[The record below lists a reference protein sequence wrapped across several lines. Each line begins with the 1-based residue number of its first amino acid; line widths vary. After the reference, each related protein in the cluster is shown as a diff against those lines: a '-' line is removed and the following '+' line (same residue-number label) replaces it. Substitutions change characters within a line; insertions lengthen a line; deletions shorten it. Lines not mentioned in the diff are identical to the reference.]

1 MRSARMTFLPRV
13 AVVLSVAAVAAPAL
27 AQETVPA
34 PLVRALL
41 GGPGGRPEEE
51 ARFTVGRL
59 PDGVPAA
66 AFPPGAEITGGVSSF
81 RGTTAVAVVRGHD
94 PASLYRV
101 VGEQLRAAGWE
112 PSRRAAFGNLF
123 DAEAGRR
130 TGGSDPYPTMFCR
143 NGESLRIGYSPLP
156 RSEWTLHV
164 NMDRGPMAMMVTSCS
179 ERSTRQRF
187 AGAPVTDMTA
197 PAGMQLHG
205 MHSGGGEDHFNSGAD
220 VETTLGVGEL
230 VEHYAAQ
237 LAARGWSVGE
247 RVAHERMASRVLQY
261 RDERGRVW
269 NAALVAVAL
278 PFGSGRQISLV
289 VEQEGARRSPPL
301 SRAP

>member
-1 MRSARMTFLPRV
+1 
-13 AVVLSVAAVAAPAL
+13 
-27 AQETVPA
+27 
-34 PLVRALL
+34 
-41 GGPGGRPEEE
+41 
-51 ARFTVGRL
+51 
-59 PDGVPAA
+59 
-66 AFPPGAEITGGVSSF
+66 
-81 RGTTAVAVVRGHD
+81 
-94 PASLYRV
+94 
-101 VGEQLRAAGWE
+101 
-112 PSRRAAFGNLF
+112 
-123 DAEAGRR
+123 
-130 TGGSDPYPTMFCR
+130 
-143 NGESLRIGYSPLP
+143 
-156 RSEWTLHV
+156 
-164 NMDRGPMAMMVTSCS
+164 
-179 ERSTRQRF
+179 
-187 AGAPVTDMTA
+187 
-197 PAGMQLHG
+197 
-205 MHSGGGEDHFNSGAD
+205 MHSGGGQDHFNSGAD